1 MEKKFLGGYSPDWYA
16 AIEKSRDLVY
26 QYNNLHPSQLE
37 RRYEILKELLGQCY
51 EETLIEPPFRCD
63 DGKNVFIGRYFY
75 ANYNLTIL
83 DHMPITIGN
92 NVLIGSGA
100 KVLGPFTV
108 GDHSKIAAN
117 AVVLTEVPPH
127 STCVGVPARVVRIG
141 GKRVCEEE
149 LDQVHIPDPVS
160 QELCRLQARLDK
172 LEKALIKQE
181 ETREE
186 K

>member
-92 NVLIGSGA
+92 NVLIG
-100 KVLGPFTV
+100 P
-108 GDHSKIAAN
+108 N
-117 AVVLTEVPPH
+117 VVLSSASHNPDYRIRNKDNDMDITGAPVVIEDNVWIGANVVVMPGVTIGRHSIVGAGSVVNKDVPAD
-127 STCVGVPARVVRIG
+127 TVVAGVPARVI
-141 GKRVCEEE
+141 K
-149 LDQVHIPDPVS
+149 
-160 QELCRLQARLDK
+160 K
-172 LEKALIKQE
+172 LNFED
-181 ETREE
+181 
-186 K
+186 